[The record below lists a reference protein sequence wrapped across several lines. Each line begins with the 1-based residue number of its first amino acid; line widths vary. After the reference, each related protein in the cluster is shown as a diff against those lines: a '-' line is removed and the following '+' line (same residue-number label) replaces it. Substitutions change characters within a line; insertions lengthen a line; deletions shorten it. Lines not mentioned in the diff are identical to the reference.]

1 MASDVEQLAGGY
13 WRGVAEHFITAQIN
27 KPFFGRPYLK
37 LGQCFGL
44 WGYHFELGGMLG
56 SKHRA
61 KLDAFL
67 HAFVG
72 MSGEAGAA
80 ERFVVAVANKIL
92 DQRSLHSMNQ
102 WDYVAAHLGDRCSY
116 YKRDNWH
123 YLLMERGADKI
134 PPHVAAKNAWFY
146 AEDGAALGA
155 VLLMSCERCLN
166 ERMYQFR
173 KRSGNKC
180 TILDWTSGQSRSH
193 HGAMRT
199 TRKKRTR
206 FSWNT
211 AENLAQTIVR
221 PLETS
226 GGLSRY

>member
-1 MASDVEQLAGGY
+1 MASDVEQL
-13 WRGVAEHFITAQIN
+13 
-27 KPFFGRPYLK
+27 
-37 LGQCFGL
+37 
-44 WGYHFELGGMLG
+44 
-56 SKHRA
+56 
-61 KLDAFL
+61 AFL

-155 VLLMSCERCLN
+155 VAPDVVRAMFERTHVPVPQEKWQQMLDSGLDVGPEPLAPRSYEDDQEKENKIFMEYCPEFSPDDRSPVGIIRRAVSLLVR
-166 ERMYQFR
+166 RR
-173 KRSGNKC
+173 
-180 TILDWTSGQSRSH
+180 
-193 HGAMRT
+193 
-199 TRKKRTR
+199 
-206 FSWNT
+206 
-211 AENLAQTIVR
+211 NLAR
-221 PLETS
+221 
-226 GGLSRY
+226 

>member
-1 MASDVEQLAGGY
+1 
-13 WRGVAEHFITAQIN
+13 
-27 KPFFGRPYLK
+27 
-37 LGQCFGL
+37 
-44 WGYHFELGGMLG
+44 
-56 SKHRA
+56 
-61 KLDAFL
+61 
-67 HAFVG
+67 

-155 VLLMSCERCLN
+155 VAPDVVRAMFERTHVPVPQ
-166 ERMYQFR
+166 EKWQQMHH
-173 KRSGNKC
+173 SG
-180 TILDWTSGQSRSH
+180 LDV
-193 HGAMRT
+193 GARAART
-199 TRKKRTR
+199 T
-206 FSWNT
+206 
-211 AENLAQTIVR
+211 EL
-221 PLETS
+221 
-226 GGLSRY
+226 